1 MTQFLFVL
9 TILALNYV
17 FGHCSLGDSFPSYRN
32 CVLECSQKRCDKDG
46 IRYKRSCCLVV
57 LEVFKWKCS
66 ENCKYDCMWPMVEG
80 LVERDWPVPQ
90 FHGKWPFKR
99 LLGLQEPA
107 SVAFSLLNLFTNLIM
122 FNRFKEQIRFTLP
135 SCNIWSLYTLVSANC
150 WFWSAV
156 FHGRDTMFTE
166 LMDYIS
172 AYAMVLF
179 AFYTIGHRILLYSNQ
194 IVKNTFMIICSLA
207 FIYHSLYLL
216 TTEYDY
222 KYNMTTNLLVGA
234 VTGTAMLIWAVLN
247 RRRMGHGKYLI
258 FYVLGMTLASLLEL
272 ADFPP
277 LLWTFDAHSLWHL
290 ATAPNAYF
298 MYKFAIEDCKHQR
311 RMLLK

>member
-1 MTQFLFVL
+1 MTHLFLLVIF
-9 TILALNYV
+9 AFNYV
-17 FGHCSLGDSFPSYRN
+17 EVHTSLGDSFPSYRN
-32 CVLECSQKRCDKDG
+32 CVLECTDKRCEKDG
-46 IRYKRSCCLVV
+46 TRYKRNCCGAIFD
-57 LEVFKWKCS
+57 VFKWKCS

-99 LLGLQEPA
+99 ILGLQEPA
-107 SVAFSLLNLFTNLIM
+107 SVAFSILNLLTNLFM
-122 FNRFKEQIRFTLP
+122 FNRFREQIRFTLP
-135 SCNIWSLYTLVSANC
+135 SFNIWSLYTLVSANC
-150 WFWSAV
+150 WIWSAV

-166 LMDYIS
+166 IMDYIS

-179 AFYTIGHRILLYSNQ
+179 AFYTIGHRILLFSKP
-194 IVKNTFMIICSLA
+194 IIKSTFTLICSFA

-222 KYNMTTNLLVGA
+222 KYNMTTNLLVGT
-234 VTGTAMLIWAVLN
+234 VTGTAMLIWAVWN
-247 RRRMGHGKYLI
+247 RKKMGHGKYLI
-258 FYVLGMTLASLLEL
+258 FYVIGMTLASLLEL

-277 LLWTFDAHSLWHL
+277 ILWTFDAHSLWHL

-311 RMLLK
+311 RMFLK

>member
-1 MTQFLFVL
+1 
-9 TILALNYV
+9 
-17 FGHCSLGDSFPSYRN
+17 
-32 CVLECSQKRCDKDG
+32 
-46 IRYKRSCCLVV
+46 
-57 LEVFKWKCS
+57 
-66 ENCKYDCMWPMVEG
+66 
-80 LVERDWPVPQ
+80 
-90 FHGKWPFKR
+90 
-99 LLGLQEPA
+99 
-107 SVAFSLLNLFTNLIM
+107 
-122 FNRFKEQIRFTLP
+122 
-135 SCNIWSLYTLVSANC
+135 
-150 WFWSAV
+150 
-156 FHGRDTMFTE
+156 
-166 LMDYIS
+166 MDYIS

-179 AFYTIGHRILLYSNQ
+179 AFYTIGHRILLYSNT

-222 KYNMTTNLLVGA
+222 KYNMTTNLLVGMKHKNFHLSMYFTYLNIILGA

-298 MYKFAIEDCKHQR
+298 MYK
-311 RMLLK
+311 